1 LQTKRIALIAVLS
14 ALTIVIAYARGISL
28 ALPGVVEFM
37 TVMIFVSGFCFGWI
51 VGGLVGFISLVL
63 YMLIPS
69 PFASPAAWIFSI
81 SPVLLLIMGLL
92 GLMYGIVGGF
102 LGKLHNPGKMTGKV
116 TGKMTI
122 KFIAEMA
129 FWGFILTFSYD
140 VLSSIGF
147 YLAYAGI
154 YPSVWDAIYM
164 TFVPAYL
171 PYPPIIHTVTNTFV
185 FLTVAPALIF
195 AIRALPAQWK
205 TTDKKP
211 SDP

>member
-14 ALTIVIAYARGISL
+14 ALTIVIAYARGITL
-28 ALPGVVEFM
+28 TLPGIIEFM

-51 VGGLVGFISLVL
+51 VGGLVGFISLIL

-69 PFASPAAWIFSI
+69 PFASPAAWIFTI

-92 GLMYGIVGGF
+92 GLMYGVVGGF
-102 LGKLHNPGKMTGKV
+102 LGKLHNP
-116 TGKMTI
+116 GKMTI

-164 TFVPAYL
+164 TFIPAYL
-171 PYPPIIHTVTNTFV
+171 PYPPIIHTVTNTLV

-205 TTDKKP
+205 TTYKKP
-211 SDP
+211 STHEEKST